1 MKAAWIVFIIFGW
14 FFIFLQ
20 VISYIGV
27 LQEKGPIFPRTEI
40 AYLIARNF
48 LLLLGVLFL
57 FLARRKKTQI
67 KERSGARELESLFI
81 ERKD

>member
-1 MKAAWIVFIIFGW
+1 MKAARIIFIILGW

-20 VISYIGV
+20 VISYIGA
-27 LQEKGPIFPRTEI
+27 LQEKGPIFSRTEI

-67 KERSGARELESLFI
+67 KERSGTRELESLFI

>member
-1 MKAAWIVFIIFGW
+1 MKAARIIFIILGW
-14 FFIFLQ
+14 LFIFLQ
-20 VISYIGV
+20 VISYIGA

-48 LLLLGVLFL
+48 LWLLGVLFL

-67 KERSGARELESLFI
+67 KERSGTRELESLFI